1 LFFCKSSRQPADAD
15 TDEAIKRI
23 AATQYTH
30 FLISYPPV
38 SDMSQMATGFR
49 GHQKLAIALFAVET
63 AVGAATIAIVSQRD
77 LCRASSG
84 NCENR

>member
-1 LFFCKSSRQPADAD
+1 
-15 TDEAIKRI
+15 
-23 AATQYTH
+23 
-30 FLISYPPV
+30 
-38 SDMSQMATGFR
+38 MSQMATGFR